1 MNDEYQL
8 YHYTS
13 LEVVKCIF
21 EDYTPENPYL
31 TFWAT
36 NCAYMNDPRE
46 ISEGIDLIKDA
57 IENISCPILK
67 DRAKVILDCKNLKDL
82 MLIGSAISGNLGI
95 AYAISFTRNC
105 DNINMWRMYG
115 NEGRGVVL
123 GFDSNQIKSENCDLS
138 DCIYNCEKDYD
149 SIVNTLQEGMELFF
163 SKLGQPP
170 FDISQRDYDLVR
182 SLEAIGVIA
191 ARIKNGIYS
200 YEKETRLITNC
211 KTPKFRV
218 INDILTPFTIIKLPL
233 DSLKSIAI
241 GPDCDKRNI
250 NTLRLFF
257 MSKGLTH
264 LADNIIESEIPYRN

>member
-13 LEVVKCIF
+13 LEVIKCIF
-21 EDYTPENPYL
+21 EDYTPENLYL
-31 TFWAT
+31 TFGAT

-67 DRAKVILDCKNLKDL
+67 DRAKVILDCENLKDM
-82 MLIGSAISGNLGI
+82 MLIGSAISSNLGV

-163 SKLGQPP
+163 SKLGQPL

-200 YEKETRLITNC
+200 YEKGTRLITNC
-211 KTPKFRV
+211 KTSKFRV

-257 MSKGLTH
+257 MSKGLRH

>member
-13 LEVVKCIF
+13 LEVIKCIF

-31 TFWAT
+31 TFGAT

-67 DRAKVILDCKNLKDL
+67 DRAKVILDCENLKDM
-82 MLIGSAISGNLGI
+82 MLIGSAISSNLGV

-163 SKLGQPP
+163 SKLGQSL

-211 KTPKFRV
+211 KTSKFRV

-257 MSKGLTH
+257 MSKGLRH